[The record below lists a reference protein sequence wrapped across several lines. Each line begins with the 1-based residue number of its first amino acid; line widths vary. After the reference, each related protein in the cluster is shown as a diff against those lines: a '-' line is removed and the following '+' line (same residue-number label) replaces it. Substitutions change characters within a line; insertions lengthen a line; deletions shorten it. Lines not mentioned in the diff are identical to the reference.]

1 MNLWIDHWGES
12 RFFALYDGDTLVGMF
27 VYKTGAEH
35 VKRLLGSTA
44 KFGEGDPKPEVKMAA
59 HSVKSG

>member
-12 RFFALYDGDTLVGMF
+12 RFFALYDGDTLVGVF

-35 VKRLLGSTA
+35 VKRLLERL
-44 KFGEGDPKPEVKMAA
+44 KRRIDQLERKEN
-59 HSVKSG
+59 